1 MKFHTIKSVKP
12 LKDMVIEVLFFTG
25 ESKKYDIKPL
35 TKKFKSFEKLNDI
48 NLFNK
53 VKVEI
58 GGYAI
63 IWDEN
68 IDLSSE
74 EIWKN
79 GVINKK

>member
-1 MKFHTIKSVKP
+1 MNFHTIKSVKP
-12 LKDMVIEVLFFTG
+12 LKDMIIEVLFFSG
-25 ESKKYDIKPL
+25 ECKQYDIKPL

-53 VKVEI
+53 VKVDI

-79 GVINKK
+79 GVIIKK